1 MGTKDIVMME
11 DMLEDDNVIDISKM
25 VDHFQGVIDQALA
38 GKMWPP
44 VPARD
49 PGPAPYD
56 PEPGF
61 GDGDY
66 SD

>member
-1 MGTKDIVMME
+1 MGTKDIVMWE
-11 DMLEDDNVIDISKM
+11 LEDDKVIDISQM
-25 VDHFQGVIDQALA
+25 VDHFQDVIDQALA

-44 VPARD
+44 IPD
-49 PGPAPYD
+49 ED
-56 PEPGF
+56 GF